1 MLRGARVCDVYLCAN
16 IFVRDLDLA
25 DPNYAACHELLAE
38 LVASGTPIYVPTLLV
53 VEVAAT
59 ISRTRRD
66 PLYALAVSLGLRE
79 LPNLTLLPLDS
90 TLAQQSA
97 ELAADF
103 RLRGADAVYIA
114 VAQQTGTALVT
125 LDAELRTRAASRITT
140 YTPEEALVALR
151 RTSS

>member
-1 MLRGARVCDVYLCAN
+1 LLFEELNRAGIPAFAPAL
-16 IFVRDLDLA
+16 
-25 DPNYAACHELLAE
+25 LLAE
-38 LVASGTPIYVPTLLV
+38 M
-53 VEVAAT
+53 AAT

-66 PLYALAVSLGLRE
+66 AIRARVVAMSLLD
-79 LPNLTLLPLDS
+79 LSYLTLLPLDNL
-90 TLAQQSA
+90 LAQRAA
-97 ELAADF
+97 ELAADY
-103 RLRGADAVYIA
+103 RLRGADAVFLA